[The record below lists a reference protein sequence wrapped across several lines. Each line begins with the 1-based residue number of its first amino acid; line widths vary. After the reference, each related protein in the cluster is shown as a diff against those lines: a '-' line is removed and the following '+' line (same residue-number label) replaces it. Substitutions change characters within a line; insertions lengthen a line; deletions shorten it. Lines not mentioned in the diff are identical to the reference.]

1 MKKFFLFA
9 CIGFLFFGCSKPEAD
24 FSFTT
29 MGTKVMCTAST
40 STADSYSWTW
50 GDNTSRSYGFMVS
63 HTYAKTGDYTITLSV
78 DDNGNFAEK
87 SKRVHISSTIGGG
100 GGAGDMDSYKAFKC
114 KSIRVN
120 KMPLRDGGGRWDANS
135 DADLFFRIYN
145 SNSSSKIYECSNYIQ
160 NVSSLPVTKNLT
172 KEVTFYKESSYKI
185 ELWDYD
191 DLSSNDL
198 IGSVSFSGSQLF
210 KNGLVTS
217 VTLTNSNG
225 TISIGLIGYM
235 D

>member
-9 CIGFLFFGCSKPEAD
+9 CIGFLMFSCSKPEAD

-29 MGTKVMCTAST
+29 MGNEVMCTAST

-100 GGAGDMDSYKAFKC
+100 GSTGDMDSYKAFKC

-120 KMPLRDGGGRWDANS
+120 KMPLRDGSSRWDVNS
-135 DADLFFRIYN
+135 DADLFFKIFKGD
-145 SNSSSKIYECSNYIQ
+145 SKIYECSNYIQ
-160 NVSSLPVTKNLT
+160 NVSSLPVTKTLSQ
-172 KEVTFYKESSYKI
+172 EVTFYKDISSYKVQ
-185 ELWDYD
+185 LLDYD

-198 IGSVSFSGSQLF
+198 IGSVPFSGSSLF
-210 KNGLVTS
+210 KNGLATS
-217 VTLTNSNG
+217 VTLTNSSG
-225 TISIGLIGYM
+225 TISIDLIGYM